1 MLFRSLD
8 VRKKAGDQYM
18 DVGIA
23 EEHAVAFSSGL
34 AKSGVKPVYAVYGT
48 FLQRAFDQLSEDLCM
63 QDNPALILVFLTGV
77 YGIPDQSHQCFFDII
92 EISNIP
98 NMIYLAPVCKEEYM
112 AMLKWGI
119 TQTDHP
125 VAIRVPT
132 NGVNS
137 IDADFDKDYS
147 VQNRFMMMQEGTKV
161 AIIAV
166 GSFYQLGESVA
177 KLFEDKTSIKP
188 TIINPRYLSG
198 VDGEML
204 DKLKADHQ
212 LIITLE
218 DGIAEGGYGE
228 KISGYCAPSGMK
240 VKNYGFRKEFVD
252 RYNAADLMA
261 ANGLIDAKIVDDI
274 IDLLK

>member
-1 MLFRSLD
+1 
-8 VRKKAGDQYM
+8 
-18 DVGIA
+18 
-23 EEHAVAFSSGL
+23 
-34 AKSGVKPVYAVYGT
+34 
-48 FLQRAFDQLSEDLCM
+48 
-63 QDNPALILVFLTGV
+63 
-77 YGIPDQSHQCFFDII
+77 
-92 EISNIP
+92 
-98 NMIYLAPVCKEEYM
+98 MIYLAPVCKEEYM

-261 ANGLIDAKIVDDI
+261 ANGLTDAKIVDDI